1 MARQFKNS
9 GAEMAEPIR
18 ILHVLPDKERR
29 LRPLEN
35 LVNGLD
41 RVMFSQ
47 IVCYLRGHDKV
58 PTELEKQG
66 YDVIT
71 LDISKKRLRK
81 FQPRVVLQLAKIIKE
96 RGIDIVH
103 CQRHKPT
110 VYGTLAA
117 YKVGVQPKVIGHVRG
132 LHRTR
137 TFRRRLINRLLSGR
151 ISRIIT
157 VSAAVR
163 DDIIRNNSKAFAAK
177 VVTIYNGI
185 DVQLFVHSNLTR
197 EDAKARIG
205 IPDKKVF
212 VYGTVGRLVE
222 TKGQIIL
229 LQAFAQISREC
240 PQSWLV
246 FAGDGRLESELR
258 RLAAELGIQESVMF
272 LGHRHDIPEVLKAY
286 DVFVLPSVAE
296 GLPGALLEAMAT
308 GLPVIASRVG
318 GVPEILNIPEL
329 DTMVP
334 PRSVDDLASA
344 MKALYKTSVEERDKI
359 GKALRE
365 RVLQEFSKEKM
376 ISAMTAEYL
385 TVMNMTLESWRAGT

>member
-1 MARQFKNS
+1 MTRQFKNS
-9 GAEMAEPIR
+9 RAETADQISIM
-18 ILHVLPDKERR
+18 HVLPDKERR

-41 RVMFSQ
+41 RGMFSQ
-47 IVCYLRGHDKV
+47 VICYLRGHDKV
-58 PTELEKQG
+58 RTELEKLG
-66 YDVIT
+66 HDVIT

-81 FQPRVVLQLAKIIKE
+81 FQPWAVLKLANIIKE
-96 RGIDIVH
+96 RKIDIVH

-117 YKVGVQPKVIGHVRG
+117 YMVGDQPKVIGHVRG
-132 LHRTR
+132 LHRSR
-137 TFRRRLINRLLSGR
+137 NFRRRLLNRLLSGG
-151 ISRIIT
+151 ISRIIA

-163 DDIIRNNSKAFAAK
+163 DDIISHNSKSFAAK
-177 VVTIYNGI
+177 VVAIYNGI
-185 DVQLFVHSNLTR
+185 DEQLFIHSNLTR
-197 EDAKARIG
+197 EAARARIG
-205 IPDKKVF
+205 IPDNKVF

-222 TKGQIIL
+222 TKGQNIL
-229 LQAFAQISREC
+229 LQAFAQISDEC

-246 FAGDGRLESELR
+246 LAGGGRLESELR

-272 LGHRHDIPEVLKAY
+272 LGPRHDIPELLKAY

-318 GVPEILNIPEL
+318 GVPEILNVPGL
-329 DTMVP
+329 GTMVP

-344 MKALYKTSVEERDKI
+344 MKSLYETPGEKRDEI

-365 RVLQEFSKEKM
+365 RVLEEFSKDKM
-376 ISAMTAEYL
+376 IAAFTAEYL
-385 TVMNMTLESWRAGT
+385 TVINMTLES

>member
-1 MARQFKNS
+1 MARQFKNPH
-9 GAEMAEPIR
+9 AETADQIS

-41 RVMFSQ
+41 RDMFSQ
-47 IVCYLRGHDKV
+47 VVCYLRGHDKV
-58 PTELEKQG
+58 RTELEKLG
-66 YDVIT
+66 HDVIT
-71 LDISKKRLRK
+71 LDISRKKLRK
-81 FQPRVVLQLAKIIKE
+81 FQPWAVLQLAKIIKE

-117 YKVGVQPKVIGHVRG
+117 YIVGEQPKVIGHVRG

-137 TFRRRLINRLLSGR
+137 NFRRRFLNRLLSKR
-151 ISRIIT
+151 ISRMIA

-163 DDIIRNNSKAFAAK
+163 DDIIKNNSKSFAAK

-185 DVQLFVHSNLTR
+185 DVQLFIHSNLTR
-197 EDAKARIG
+197 EAIRSRIG
-205 IPDKKVF
+205 IPGKKF

-222 TKGQIIL
+222 TKGQSVL
-229 LQAFAQISREC
+229 LQAFAQISEEC

-246 FAGDGRLESELR
+246 LAGEGRLESKLR
-258 RLAAELGIQESVMF
+258 GLAAELGIQESVIF
-272 LGHRHDIPEVLKAY
+272 LGHRHDISEVLKAY
-286 DVFVLPSVAE
+286 DVFVLSSVAE

-318 GVPEILNIPEL
+318 GVPEILNNSEL
-329 DTMVP
+329 GTMVS
-334 PRSVDDLASA
+334 PRSVDELASA
-344 MKALYKTSVEERDKI
+344 MKGLYRKPEEKRYEI

-365 RVLQEFSKEKM
+365 RVLEGFSQEKM
-376 ISAMTAEYL
+376 VSAITAEYL
-385 TVMNMTLESWRAGT
+385 TVMNMNLEP